1 MNTIEP
7 YAIHF
12 WIFSETL
19 NKSKQIIWYKSTL
32 SVCTNFIHVSV
43 IYSSFWL
50 VFQSTFIVYPM
61 HGIFYSFLWI
71 WSVTVRFSNKSLWF
85 VGTLTFR
92 SCILM
97 RCTVIQRKINRRY
110 KFKKKRNAWRKRSKF
125 LSQTNETKIWN
136 IFNWK
141 QVHCILV
148 GKKTSRI
155 NLK

>member
-110 KFKKKRNAWRKRSKF
+110 KFKKKAKCLTKAIKVFITNKRDKNLKYF
-125 LSQTNETKIWN
+125 QL
-136 IFNWK
+136 
-141 QVHCILV
+141 
-148 GKKTSRI
+148 KTSSLYFCRKE
-155 NLK
+155 N